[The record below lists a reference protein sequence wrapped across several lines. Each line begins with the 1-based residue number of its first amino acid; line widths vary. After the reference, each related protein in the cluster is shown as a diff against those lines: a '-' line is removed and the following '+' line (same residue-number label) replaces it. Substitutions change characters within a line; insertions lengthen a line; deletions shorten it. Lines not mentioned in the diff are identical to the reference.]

1 MFRHSQAHEATP
13 LMGEHH
19 QHEQEAAG
27 RDRHHEKVRRHNLSH
42 MIRQEGAP
50 CL

>member
-1 MFRHSQAHEATP
+1 MFRHGHVHVTTP

-19 QHEQEAAG
+19 QHEQEAASRG
-27 RDRHHEKVRRHNLSH
+27 RHHEKVRRPDLSD

-50 CL
+50 RL